1 MRFEIVGVVRDSAAS
16 SLRDL
21 DQQMMYV
28 PAAEGV
34 LHVRAA
40 IPPVVLQA
48 AIEEAARRIDADVP
62 VFNVRTVEAVLDQ
75 FLIRERT
82 LAVLSSTF
90 GLVALVLV
98 AVGLYG
104 VVSNT
109 VSRRTKELGIRL
121 ALGAGS
127 GRIVRLIL
135 REAGLLLVLGT
146 LAGVPLVLA
155 IGQIIG
161 SLLFGVRPLDSMSLG
176 AALAV
181 LTVVAGIAA
190 WLPARRAA
198 QVDPL
203 VALRSE

>member
-1 MRFEIVGVVRDSAAS
+1 
-16 SLRDL
+16 
-21 DQQMMYV
+21 
-28 PAAEGV
+28 
-34 LHVRAA
+34 
-40 IPPVVLQA
+40 
-48 AIEEAARRIDADVP
+48 
-62 VFNVRTVEAVLDQ
+62 
-75 FLIRERT
+75 
-82 LAVLSSTF
+82 VLSSTF

-176 AALAV
+176 AAIAV